1 MSTMM
6 TGIDPEWL
14 HLASAP
20 AALAAMML
28 VQALAMRFR
37 RGGGPY
43 QSLAAGFVTGLF
55 VLVALQAWLLMAFP
69 DVPDRWVLVLAVN
82 PAIFLFLAYGF
93 FNFINVGFVSIRI
106 RIFEECRARG
116 GFVSRAELGAA
127 YDDQLV
133 KCARLER
140 LTRQGHITTDG
151 VRWRLAGRR
160 YVPVAR
166 VVFGLKKFVLRRDSE
181 FGRPR

>member
-1 MSTMM
+1 MM

-20 AALAAMML
+20 AALATMML

-43 QSLAAGFVTGLF
+43 HSLAAGFVTGLV
-55 VLVALQAWLLMAFP
+55 VLVVLQAWLLTAFP
-69 DVPDRWVLVLAVN
+69 DVPDRWVLALAVN
-82 PAIFLFLAYGF
+82 PTIFLFLAYGF

-116 GFVSRAELGAA
+116 GFVSRSELGTA

-133 KCARLER
+133 KIARLER
-140 LTRQGHITTDG
+140 LMRQGHIATDG
-151 VRWRLAGRR
+151 NRWRLVDRR